1 MNVTMTPNK
10 AESSWIVEGKYFY
23 DPETKSNILHEL
35 FDNEDKAM
43 KFASEKSRKCGPGHT
58 EISVIANMDGRV
70 LTIAQYKNGEDQ
82 FEKQALEMIIQDCRM
97 FAECHRKSETNSF
110 TLLLSFGVGLFAWVY
125 GTMAVSRLFDD
136 NTTGLMV
143 GFFTM
148 SAALGVASHFYK
160 RQLDDKLA
168 QHAEEAEKWARHIT
182 YRVFTTDRVLLG
194 RIFTT
199 MRENPVR
206 EPIPKS
212 EFDF

>member
-1 MNVTMTPNK
+1 MTPNK

-23 DPETKSNILHEL
+23 DPETKSNVLHEL
-35 FDNEDKAM
+35 FDDEDKAM
-43 KFASEKSRKCGPGHT
+43 KFAAEKSRECRSNSA
-58 EISVIANMDGRV
+58 EINVIANVDGRA
-70 LTIAQYKNGEDQ
+70 LPIAQYKNGKEQ

-97 FAECHRKSETNSF
+97 FAECQRKSETNSF
-110 TLLLSFGVGLFAWVY
+110 TLLLSCGVGLFAWVY

-136 NTTGLMV
+136 GTTGLMV

-148 SAALGVASHFYK
+148 SAAIGVASHFYK
-160 RQLDDKLA
+160 RQLDDKLT
-168 QHAEEAEKWARHIT
+168 QHADEAEKWARHIA

-206 EPIPKS
+206 MPIPGS
-212 EFDF
+212 EFDL